1 MSATPIHCASITKSG
16 NLVTSYYNGSQ
27 VQSANQSYTHSGSF
41 ANVQIGRGFSTS
53 SERWFNGRVHNVKI
67 YNKAL
72 SSSEVLQNFNA
83 LRGRFG
89 L

>member
-16 NLVTSYYNGSQ
+16 NLVTSYYNGAQ
-27 VQSANQSYTHSGSF
+27 VQSANQTYTHSGSF
-41 ANVQIGRGFSTS
+41 SNIQIGRGFSTS
-53 SERWFNGRVHNVKI
+53 AERWFNGRVYNVKI

-72 SSSEVLQNFNA
+72 TTAEILLNYNA
-83 LRGRFG
+83 TKGRFG